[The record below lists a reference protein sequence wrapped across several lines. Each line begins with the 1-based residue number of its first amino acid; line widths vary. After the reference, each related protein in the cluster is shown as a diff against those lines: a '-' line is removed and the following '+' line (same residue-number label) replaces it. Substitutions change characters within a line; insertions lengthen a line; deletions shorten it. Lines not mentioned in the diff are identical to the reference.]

1 MAQGFSGKNSRNS
14 LDDRRR
20 RFDALADDV
29 TVDSIR
35 ELGKSDPQA
44 AYMAAQQL
52 EQEIQQK
59 QAAQQ
64 QQMAQQQQALSQGQ
78 EFDGQGKPED
88 EMNSEKALQL
98 QAQLPF
104 KKQLANVQ
112 QLMINLE
119 NELRARQASTPKPG
133 MT

>member
-1 MAQGFSGKNSRNS
+1 MAHGFPGKNTRNS
-14 LDDRRR
+14 DRIG
-20 RFDALADDV
+20 RFSALADDV
-29 TVDSIR
+29 TIDGIR

-52 EQEIQQK
+52 AQEMQQQ

-64 QQMAQQQQALSQGQ
+64 QQMAQQQQALDQGE
-78 EFDGQGKPED
+78 EFDGPSKPED

-112 QLMINLE
+112 QLMMDLE
-119 NELRARQASTPKPG
+119 NELRARQTPTPKPG
-133 MT
+133 MG